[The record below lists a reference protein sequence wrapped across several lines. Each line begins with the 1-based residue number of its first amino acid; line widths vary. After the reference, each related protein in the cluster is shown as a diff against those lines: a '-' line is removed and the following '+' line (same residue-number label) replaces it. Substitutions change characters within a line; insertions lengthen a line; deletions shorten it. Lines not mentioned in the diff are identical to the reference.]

1 MDKDFKKIFDKLWN
15 EVHNNISKADKIHR
29 VMDGYQNHLDQMVEE
44 GLMNEHDARMDFYCK
59 TNELLQ
65 SVKNAEERMN
75 DDADDESEDCDDDND
90 ISYDDEEK
98 DSEENEP
105 KEYRFR
111 GNGLRL
117 DLRIT
122 ADDADRSDD

>member
-1 MDKDFKKIFDKLWN
+1 MDKDFKKIFDKLWD

-29 VMDGYQNHLDQMVEE
+29 VMDGYQNYLDQMVEE
-44 GLMNEHDARMDFYCK
+44 KLMTEHEARMDFYCK
-59 TNELLQ
+59 TSELLR
-65 SVKNAEERMN
+65 SVSNAEERMS
-75 DDADDESEDCDDDND
+75 DDADDESEDCDDEND

-111 GNGLRL
+111 GTSLRL
-117 DLRIT
+117 DLRIS